1 MSTYEICINLL
12 LIITLVLAIS
22 NEVELA
28 KVAYTQHEAVKKF
41 KEDLEDIEKEFVEDD
56 ETGERRVEVRLH
68 RTIEIDD
75 KEEKEN
81 RKQYGNRGK
90 NSYRSKHN
98 SKNK

>member
-22 NEVELA
+22 NEVKLA
-28 KVAYTQHEAVKKF
+28 KVAYTQHEAVKKLM
-41 KEDLEDIEKEFVEDD
+41 EGLEDDEKEFVEDD
-56 ETGERRVEVRLH
+56 ETGETRIKVRLH

-81 RKQYGNRGK
+81 RK
-90 NSYRSKHN
+90 
-98 SKNK
+98 

>member
-22 NEVELA
+22 NEVKLA
-28 KVAYTQHEAVKKF
+28 KVAYTQHEAVKKLM
-41 KEDLEDIEKEFVEDD
+41 EGLEDGEKEFVEDD
-56 ETGERRVEVRLH
+56 ETGETHVEVRLH

-81 RKQYGNRGK
+81 RK
-90 NSYRSKHN
+90 
-98 SKNK
+98 